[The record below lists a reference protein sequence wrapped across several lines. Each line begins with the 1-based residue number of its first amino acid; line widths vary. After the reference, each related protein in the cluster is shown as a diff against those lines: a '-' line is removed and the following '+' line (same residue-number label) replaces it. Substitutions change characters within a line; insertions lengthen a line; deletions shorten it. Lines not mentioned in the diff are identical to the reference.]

1 MKRKKAPKRQT
12 TAEPVQQSATRSAW
26 NSTRR
31 HDAEIV
37 SIVVDT
43 KAKTPC
49 VHCTL
54 RMADGSEV
62 VVALKTL
69 DLDRSGTSL
78 DPSGVSFVD
87 KHGNLRGVS

>member
-12 TAEPVQQSATRSAW
+12 AAETV
-26 NSTRR
+26 R

-37 SIVVDT
+37 SIVADT
-43 KAKTPC
+43 EAKTPC

-54 RMADGSEV
+54 RMTDGSEV

-69 DLDRSGTSL
+69 DLDRSGTSI